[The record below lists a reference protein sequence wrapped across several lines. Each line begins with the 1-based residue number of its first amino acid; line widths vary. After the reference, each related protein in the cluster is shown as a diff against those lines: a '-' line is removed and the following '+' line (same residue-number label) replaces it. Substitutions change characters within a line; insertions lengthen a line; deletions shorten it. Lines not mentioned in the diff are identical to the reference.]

1 MEGERVPKNWGVVTE
16 TIGRVFDS
24 FVNLMVELVNWLTL
38 VENFVCNEAY
48 FELYPIFDREPVEF
62 FQLRGNVRVF
72 GGTGDNPVE

>member
-1 MEGERVPKNWGVVTE
+1 M
-16 TIGRVFDS
+16 
-24 FVNLMVELVNWLTL
+24 TL

-72 GGTGDNPVE
+72 RGKVTTLQSEFWTNCNLFNSKSVSDKKEIAVVQSAAHQSIC